1 MDVYDAIASMISKLG
16 FPIFVATF
24 LLLRVD
30 KTLRDIL
37 ALLGELVTAVK
48 VLARLED
55 EVEDEDEAEDAEA
68 EEAEE
73 DL

>member
-1 MDVYDAIASMISKLG
+1 MELWDAIAAVISKLG

-37 ALLGELVTAVK
+37 ALLTELVTAVK
-48 VLARLED
+48 VLARLEEED
-55 EVEDEDEAEDAEA
+55 VEDEDEDDEDSS
-68 EEAEE
+68 EEGP
-73 DL
+73 